1 MSRAKD
7 VPRAKDGCV
16 HAALPQEIF
25 ALGAHLYIGLHHGC
39 WMRDAEIDEVMDA
52 GLRSSTNGAAGG
64 DEVDAAELG
73 SFGGAG
79 MGDSDQLNEGVGG
92 LDLLSVGVAVESITE
107 NWLATGRELVFGSS
121 ARKTADFVTAAQE
134 LSDQRAS
141 KIAGAAGYEDGM
153 FGRWHS
159 FLVLARRTILASGMA
174 AVSNT

>member
-25 ALGAHLYIGLHHGC
+25 ALGADLYICLHHGR
-39 WMRDAEIDEVMDA
+39 WVSDAQVNEMLDA
-52 GLRSSTNGAAGG
+52 GLGSGANGAAGG

-92 LDLLSVGVAVESITE
+92 LDLLSVGVAVEGVAE

-141 KIAGAAGYEDGM
+141 EIAGAAGYEDGM
-153 FGRWHS
+153 FGRWHG
-159 FLVLARRTILASGMA
+159 FLVLARRMILASGMT